1 MNELVLP
8 VPKTVSATY
17 VVPVPAPM
25 STVEA
30 RQQASR
36 AIEARLTGPLR
47 VLTAEWLA
55 KSEVKI
61 EVEAAGKL
69 PPGLLDKELFGTPQ
83 QRVFL
88 ARARAFVR
96 FSATQRASLIG
107 IQEWM
112 ARGPAAALAADL
124 GAPVLDPK
132 TPQVLTAKDALAA
145 LPDTIR
151 TIPASVSDDITI
163 SLEFKS
169 SVRIYDV
176 DYLDVIGV
184 MTAGMRRFGL
194 PELRMGPASPDLR
207 DELTALLNGL
217 AFRVWHDLVAR
228 AQDTPNAFGLLHLPR
243 FLRVPAEMDIHRRD
257 LDWAAGAP
265 NRGGLSCLIG
275 LRFDPAHGEDSEG
288 WLTVCPPACW
298 DTSWEDFIAHTCH
311 GMFGFEKPR
320 WYYVPEFGALV
331 DALAKAAQVLPKVR
345 SRFLRGDLP
354 PGGRL
359 MVRYDAADAD
369 ELRWARVES
378 WDDAGHAVIHDVGR
392 ELAPGVRLGPLV
404 TIETEHII
412 DWGIWV
418 DGSGVVE
425 GADTEGAVG
434 QRLS

>member
-17 VVPVPAPM
+17 VVPVSAPM

-30 RQQASR
+30 REQASR
-36 AIEARLTGPLR
+36 AVEARLTGPLR
-47 VLTAEWLA
+47 TLTAEWLA
-55 KSEVKI
+55 KSEVRI
-61 EVEAAGKL
+61 EVEAAGKP
-69 PPGLLDKELFGTPQ
+69 PPGLLDKELFGTPE

-107 IQEWM
+107 IQEWK

-132 TPQVLTAKDALAA
+132 ALQVLTAEDALAA
-145 LPDTIR
+145 LPDTTR
-151 TIPASVSDDITI
+151 TTPASISDDITI
-163 SLEFKS
+163 GLGFKS
-169 SVRIYDV
+169 WVRVYDV
-176 DYLDVIGV
+176 DYLGVIGV
-184 MTAGMRRFGL
+184 MTDGMRRFGL

-207 DELTALLNGL
+207 DELTALLSGM
-217 AFRVWHDLVAR
+217 AFRVWSDLLAR
-228 AQDTPNAFGLLHLPR
+228 AQDTPNASGLLHLPR
-243 FLRVPAEMDIHRRD
+243 FLRTPAEMDIHRRD
-257 LDWAAGAP
+257 LDRAACVP
-265 NRGGLSCLIG
+265 NRGGMFCLIG
-275 LRFDPAHGEDSEG
+275 LRFDPAQREDSGG

-320 WYYVPEFGALV
+320 WQYIPEFGALV
-331 DALAKAAQVLPKVR
+331 DALAKAAQTLPQAR

-369 ELRWARVES
+369 ELRWARAES
-378 WDDAGHAVIHDVGR
+378 WDDAGHAVIRDTGR
-392 ELAPGVRLGPLV
+392 ELAPGVRLGPPV
-404 TIETEHII
+404 TIETKHIT

-425 GADTEGAVG
+425 GGDTEGAVG